1 MFKSLLIKTLK
12 SILLGLGNTKVTYT
26 KNGPKISI
34 NLDDD
39 DIKKFKEIVKDGSNK

>member
-26 KNGPKISI
+26 KDGPTIQL
-34 NLDDD
+34 NLDGEDMR
-39 DIKKFKEIVKDGSNK
+39 KFQGILKDGSSK